1 LKVSARWFWGLIF
14 EQGSCRVAA
23 GTGSIRLRAVQA
35 LRLQRM
41 FDNEIDWVN
50 KLQG

>member
-1 LKVSARWFWGLIF
+1 LSRADVPIPEIGIYTSA
-14 EQGSCRVAA
+14 
-23 GTGSIRLRAVQA
+23 GSIHLRVGVDN
-35 LRLQRM
+35 LGDWM

>member
-1 LKVSARWFWGLIF
+1 MSRADRSRYLRKA
-14 EQGSCRVAA
+14 
-23 GTGSIRLRAVQA
+23 GSIHLRVGVSSAGDW
-35 LRLQRM
+35 M